1 MIYYCVK
8 MIQYVSYMK
17 KRNTFYLVTMC
28 EAQKKKQKQ
37 SIQNRQNKGKPK
49 TKVKTTLLFCFDNN
63 KSTVTQL
70 LW

>member
-1 MIYYCVK
+1 
-8 MIQYVSYMK
+8 MIQYVSYYMK

>member
-28 EAQKKKQKQ
+28 EAQK
-37 SIQNRQNKGKPK
+37 NETK
-49 TKVKTTLLFCFDNN
+49 TKYPKPTKQRKT
-63 KSTVTQL
+63 
-70 LW
+70 

>member
-28 EAQKKKQKQ
+28 EAQKKET
-37 SIQNRQNKGKPK
+37 K
-49 TKVKTTLLFCFDNN
+49 TKYPKPTKQRKTEN
-63 KSTVTQL
+63 KSKNNLVIL
-70 LW
+70 FW